1 MFVENFPINIEIVHR
16 QASTP
21 PKRKIRL
28 FVSASRGRSRIRNSE
43 RRDSRGHIR
52 SPVRRRWEEPVP
64 SVESVVTRLVG
75 PVCTSQT
82 SNVSPCRDTRIVQN
96 QSLRAVA
103 ATSPPATT
111 RAMSDSSSSGSSELS
126 IHAEAGGVYPP
137 ANTRYVPSELIL
149 LVSMKETIKLVRR
162 TQENKVVLSIGGTK
176 FETSKETLSVVP
188 GSSFWTL
195 CQENLPEGPIFL
207 DRDPTHFITIRSD
220 IMNMLNTKM

>member
-1 MFVENFPINIEIVHR
+1 MFVENFPLNIEIVHR

-103 ATSPPATT
+103 ATGPPATT

-162 TQENKVVLSIGGTK
+162 TQ
-176 FETSKETLSVVP
+176 
-188 GSSFWTL
+188 
-195 CQENLPEGPIFL
+195 
-207 DRDPTHFITIRSD
+207 
-220 IMNMLNTKM
+220 